1 MLGKTLGHYRILEKI
16 GAGGMGEVYRAH
28 DEQLERDVALKVLP
42 ATGFSDPAARARLLR
57 EARSAA
63 GLNHPHICTVHE
75 VGEADGQAYIAM
87 ELVEGQSLSVRL
99 GAGGIPAEEV
109 LRYGLQLAEALAH
122 AHERGIVHR
131 DLKSAN
137 VMVSPE
143 GRAKVLYFGLA
154 KRLSGAEPA
163 EAPTQSQAS
172 LTQLGALVG
181 TLAYMAPEQLRGQAA
196 DARSDV
202 WALGVVL
209 YEMAAG
215 QQPFRGD
222 TGYDLTAA
230 ILREPPP
237 SLPSKVPAQLQAV
250 IERCLEKEPE
260 RRYQRGEEVRVAL
273 EAILGEPVA
282 PWVAW
287 RYRLARRGR
296 LLAATALAVVAIVA
310 VGMNIGGL
318 RDRMLGRAGVPRIE
332 SLSVLPL
339 ENFSGN
345 PEQEYFTDGMTEALI
360 TELSKISALKVISR
374 TSAMRYKKTDKS
386 MPQIAREL
394 DVDGLIEG
402 SVARE
407 GDQVRITVQLIHGPA
422 DKNLWGHSYQREL
435 RGVLALQSEV
445 AQAIG
450 REIRVAITPAE
461 QARLSSFR
469 RVNPA
474 AYELY
479 VLGRHHWNQR
489 TIYGYGQAVE
499 AFRKAVDQDPGY
511 APAYAGL
518 ADSYMLLGEQGR
530 LPQTEARSLAE
541 AAIRKAL
548 EVDDSVA
555 EAHASLGWWKF
566 HYEWNWGQAE
576 QAFKRAIELNPGDA
590 LAHAQYGRSLGFLGR
605 FEQALRELQRAR
617 ELDPLSIPV
626 NAYLGQVYLYAK
638 RFDRAAEQ
646 LQRTSEI
653 SPNHPLIRHN
663 LGELYL
669 AQGQFPEAIRELE
682 RSVELSGQF
691 LGVPSSH
698 YLAILGCAYARANR
712 REDAV
717 QILKELKQRSRR
729 SLVSAFDL
737 ASLRTALGEN
747 EQALADLEHGYEQ
760 RDIWLVELKAWPWF
774 NSLRDNPRF
783 QDLLRRMN
791 FPE

>member
-1 MLGKTLGHYRILEKI
+1 MLGETLGHYRILEKI

-87 ELVEGQSLSVRL
+87 ELVAGQSLSARL
-99 GAGGIPAEEV
+99 AAGRIPAEEV

-122 AHERGIVHR
+122 AHKRGIVHR

-137 VMVSPE
+137 VMVTPE
-143 GRAKVLYFGLA
+143 GRAKVLDFGLA
-154 KRLSGAEPA
+154 KRSSGAELA
-163 EAPTQSQAS
+163 EATTRSQAS
-172 LTQLGALVG
+172 LTQPGALVG
-181 TLAYMAPEQLRGQAA
+181 TLAYMAPEQLRGQSA

-215 QQPFRGD
+215 QRPFRGD

-237 SLPSKVPAQLQAV
+237 SLPSKVPVQLQAV

-260 RRYQRGEEVRVAL
+260 RRYQQGEEVRAAL
-273 EAILGEPVA
+273 EAIQKGAVA

-287 RYRLARRGR
+287 RYRLARRRG
-296 LLAATALAVVAIVA
+296 LHAAAALAVVAIVA
-310 VGMNIGGL
+310 VGMNISGL

-332 SLSVLPL
+332 SLAVLPL
-339 ENFSGN
+339 ENFSRD
-345 PEQEYFTDGMTEALI
+345 PEQEYFADGMTEALI

-374 TSAMRYKKTDKS
+374 TSAMRYKKTDRP

-422 DKNLWGHSYQREL
+422 DKHLWADSYQREL
-435 RGVLALQSEV
+435 RSVLALQSEV
-445 AQAIG
+445 AQAIA

-461 QARLSSFR
+461 QARLASPR
-469 RVNPA
+469 PVNPA

-489 TIYGYGQAVE
+489 TIRGYGQAVQ

-530 LPQTEARSLAE
+530 LPQKEARWLAE

-548 EVDDSVA
+548 EVDESVA
-555 EAHASLGWWKF
+555 EAHSSLGWWKF
-566 HYEWNWGQAE
+566 HYEWNWAQAE

-590 LAHAQYGRSLGFLGR
+590 LARARYGRSLGFLGR
-605 FEQALRELQRAR
+605 FEPAMSELQRAR

-638 RFDRAAEQ
+638 RYDRAAEQ

-653 SPNHPLIRHN
+653 NPNHPLIRHN

-669 AQGQFPEAIRELE
+669 AQGRFAEAIPELE

-691 LGVPSSH
+691 VGVPSSH

-717 QILKELKQRSRR
+717 KILNELKQRSRQ

-737 ASLRTALGEN
+737 ASLHTALGEK
-747 EQALADLEHGYEQ
+747 ERALAWLEQGYEQ

-774 NSLRDNPRF
+774 DSLRDDPRF
-783 QDLLRRMN
+783 QGLLRRMN